1 MAKKVLVNLD
11 LSKNQVLN
19 IALHNLASAP
29 AAPVVGQMYYNTTD
43 NVIYFWNG
51 TTWLSV
57 AGDIQEVIAGAGL
70 IGGGSSGSVTLDI
83 NPDNSTIE
91 ISGDAVRIKDLGV
104 TTAKLADSAVTT
116 AKILDSNVTTAK
128 INDLAV
134 TTGKINDLAVTTG
147 KINDLA
153 VTTGKIA
160 DSGVTTAKIA
170 DSNVTTLKLADANV
184 TFAKIQNIATMT
196 VIGRVAAGS
205 GVASEIAVINDATMA
220 SASAT
225 NIPTAGSIKSY
236 VDNRIASLGNLEG
249 GFAAGSSA
257 NFPAAA
263 GGTKAGD
270 YWYVTSAGT
279 VQGVILNI
287 GDVLIAAIDAASPT
301 DASNWIFV
309 ESNRDQAT
317 ETVKGVAEIATQSE
331 TNAGT
336 DDERIVTPLKLK
348 TLLDARVGGFAA
360 NIGNGSATSYALSH
374 GLATID
380 VIVMLKDNT
389 TLEEVFADITITDAN
404 TVTVAFALA
413 PATNAYRVIIKK

>member
-57 AGDIQEVIAGAGL
+57 AGDIQEVVAGNGL
-70 IGGGSSGSVTLDI
+70 VGGGSSGSVTLDI

-116 AKILDSNVTTAK
+116 AKIADSNVTTAK

-134 TTGKINDLAVTTG
+134 TTGKL
-147 KINDLA
+147 
-153 VTTGKIA
+153 A
-160 DSGVTTAKIA
+160 DSGVTTAKIS
-170 DSNVTTLKLADANV
+170 DSNITTLKIADANV

-205 GVASEIAVINDATMA
+205 GVASGISVIDDSTMA
-220 SASAT
+220 TASAT
-225 NIPTAGSIKSY
+225 NLATAGSIKAY
-236 VDNRIASLGNLEG
+236 VDNRISSLGNLEG
-249 GFAAGSSA
+249 GFAAGSSV

-301 DASNWIFV
+301 VAANWIFL

-317 ETVKGVAEIATQSE
+317 ETVKGVAEIATQAE

-348 TLLDARVGGFAA
+348 TFIDARTGGFAS
-360 NIGNGSATSYALSH
+360 NIGNGAATSFVINHALN
-374 GLATID
+374 TVD
-380 VIVMLKDNT
+380 VVVQIKENSSLQLVI
-389 TLEEVFADITITDAN
+389 ADVAITDAN
-404 TVTVAFALA
+404 NVTVAFAAA
-413 PATNAYRVIIKK
+413 PALNAYRVIIKK

>member
-29 AAPVVGQMYYNTTD
+29 SSPVLGQLYYNTTD
-43 NVIYFWNG
+43 NVVYFWNG

-70 IGGGSSGSVTLDI
+70 VGGGSSGAVTLDV

-91 ISGDAVRIKDLGV
+91 INSDAVRIKDLGV

-116 AKILDSNVTTAK
+116 AKI
-128 INDLAV
+128 
-134 TTGKINDLAVTTG
+134 
-147 KINDLA
+147 
-153 VTTGKIA
+153 
-160 DSGVTTAKIA
+160 A
-170 DSNVTTLKLADANV
+170 DSNVTTLKIADTNV

-205 GVASEIAVINDATMA
+205 GVASEISIINDNTMA
-220 SASAT
+220 SATSS
-225 NIPTAGSIKSY
+225 NLPTAGSVKAY
-236 VDNRIASLGNLEG
+236 VDDRIASLGNLEG
-249 GFAAGSSA
+249 GFAAGSA
-257 NFPAAA
+257 TNFPTSV
-263 GGTKAGD
+263 GGTKKGD

-279 VQGVILNI
+279 VQGVVLNI
-287 GDVLIAAIDAASPT
+287 GDVLIAAIDSASPT
-301 DASNWIFV
+301 SAADWIFL

-317 ETVKGVAEIATQSE
+317 ETVKGVAEIATQAE

-348 TLLDARVGGFAA
+348 TFIDARTGGYAA
-360 NIGNGSATSYALSH
+360 NIGNGSATSFVVNHALN
-374 GLATID
+374 ATD
-380 VIVMLKDNT
+380 VVVQIKENSS
-389 TLEEVFADITITDAN
+389 LELVIADVAITDAN
-404 TVTVAFALA
+404 NVTVSFAAA
-413 PATNAYRVIIKK
+413 PALNAYRVIIKK